1 MIIEMQL
8 NEKTHFTAY
17 TLYRDPE
24 NTHVPDGGKITC
36 RNAARSANSYGRDG
50 ETEHV
55 YLTAGASYDMLP
67 STENLWLQ
75 KPQWWR
81 NNA

>member
-1 MIIEMQL
+1 MS
-8 NEKTHFTAY
+8 
-17 TLYRDPE
+17 
-24 NTHVPDGGKITC
+24 PDGGKITC